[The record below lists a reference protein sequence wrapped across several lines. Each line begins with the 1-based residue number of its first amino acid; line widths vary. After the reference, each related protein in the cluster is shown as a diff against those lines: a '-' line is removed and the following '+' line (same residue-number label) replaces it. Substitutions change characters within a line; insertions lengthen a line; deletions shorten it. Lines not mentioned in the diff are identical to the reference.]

1 MDDFTF
7 GFNPLD
13 TNRCLPPETL
23 HQLNQGVFKKL
34 LDYFNDCITSKGLGV
49 LDTMAKY
56 LANDYHRQSSKK
68 YPNIHI
74 FKDGLDKCQLTG
86 TEIVFKVFI
95 LYLVMIQTYTLTQ
108 LPLVEQKVSQCY
120 KKKKKVVIDDNQET
134 EEEKDSYPK
143 ICKSLVHTMGWIK
156 LLEFTLCLD
165 TWVGQSKID
174 NNETL
179 NKDLHSNY
187 KESKGQIIMWWY
199 MKLYI
204 MLIKDQ

>member
-1 MDDFTF
+1 M
-7 GFNPLD
+7 
-13 TNRCLPPETL
+13 
-23 HQLNQGVFKKL
+23 V
-34 LDYFNDCITSKGLGV
+34 
-49 LDTMAKY
+49 KY
-56 LANDYHRQSSKK
+56 LAINYHRQSSKK

-74 FKDGLDKCQLTG
+74 SKDGLDKCQLTG

-143 ICKSLVHTMGWIK
+143 ICKSLVHMMGWIK

-187 KESKGQIIMWWY
+187 KESKGQISMWSY

-204 MLIKDQ
+204 ILIKDK

>member
-1 MDDFTF
+1 
-7 GFNPLD
+7 
-13 TNRCLPPETL
+13 
-23 HQLNQGVFKKL
+23 
-34 LDYFNDCITSKGLGV
+34 
-49 LDTMAKY
+49 
-56 LANDYHRQSSKK
+56 
-68 YPNIHI
+68 
-74 FKDGLDKCQLTG
+74 
-86 TEIVFKVFI
+86 
-95 LYLVMIQTYTLTQ
+95 MIQTYTLTQ

-143 ICKSLVHTMGWIK
+143 ICKSLVHMMGWIN

-187 KESKGQIIMWWY
+187 KESKGQISM
-199 MKLYI
+199 
-204 MLIKDQ
+204 